1 MRKPGFLLL
10 VMVSLCSLIAG
21 SYVADVQ
28 ATSEIIFRP
37 GPGPNNGSDNG
48 SANGGKDAYVS
59 RYNNGPDDYRNM
71 NFGAEPSVVGTPRSN
86 CNPSDS
92 KGYIQ
97 FDLSSLPADVQQ
109 VFLGVTH
116 SPHTTY
122 CYSNCIA
129 DFYFYPITQSW
140 SEKTITHNAMPA
152 EGSSVYGPIHIT
164 FPNDFKTR
172 EYDIT
177 TIYRNW
183 KNGSV
188 PNYGLAIYSPTVGC
202 NNAAVQFSV
211 HSSDDTDPSVRPYLR
226 IISSS
231 PPPPT
236 SSLSDSGWK
245 ISGNFTA
252 SIKFPNLVELS
263 VKLPKLE
270 TYSSTFGAGE
280 MFYFHGDGTFEDLL
294 LSLLPMLG
302 TNKGIEIPPPT
313 WSQNGL
319 NFLIDVTDFSNAVA
333 DALQSMLGDLATVS
347 PQPTS
352 EPSFSGKVDS
362 RGASISG
369 KLAIN
374 YSVSVVLGSGTPVD
388 GTLSLKMGFKGTP
401 LQAAASA
408 RTAFEAASSSLGE
421 KARSEGAS
429 RMYSAVKTML
439 LEVKNSGS
447 PALLKSH

>member
-1 MRKPGFLLL
+1 MSKSGFLFLA
-10 VMVSLCSLIAG
+10 MVSLFSLFI
-21 SYVADVQ
+21 SPFVADVQ
-28 ATSEIIFRP
+28 ATSETIFRP
-37 GPGPNNGSDNG
+37 GPGRNDGSDNG
-48 SANGGKDAYVS
+48 SANSGKDTYIYGNDS
-59 RYNNGPDDYRNM
+59 TTNC
-71 NFGAEPSVVGTPRSN
+71 GAQNVIGGSPRSN
-86 CNPSDS
+86 CNPAQT
-92 KGYIQ
+92 KAYIQ
-97 FDLSSLPADVQQ
+97 FDVSSLASDVQQ

-116 SPHTTY
+116 FPHTTY
-122 CYSNCIA
+122 CYSNCSA
-129 DFYFYPITQSW
+129 DFYFYPVSQPWNEMTL
-140 SEKTITHNAMPA
+140 TYNTAPG
-152 EGSSVYGPIHIT
+152 EGAAVYGPIRIT
-164 FPNDFKTR
+164 FPNDFKNK

-177 TIYRNW
+177 TLYRNW
-183 KNGSV
+183 KNGSL

-202 NNAAVQFSV
+202 NNAAVTFSV
-211 HSSDDTDPSVRPYLR
+211 HSSDDTDPNVRPYLR

-231 PPPPT
+231 PPPPS
-236 SSLSDSGWK
+236 SSLSDTGWN

-302 TNKGIEIPPPT
+302 TNTGIEIPPPT

-421 KARSEGAS
+421 KAGSEGAS